1 MRRIGVFCGATAG
14 RDPAHEAAAR
24 ALGRALAHR
33 DVAVVTGG
41 GRVGLMG
48 AIADATLAAGG
59 SVIGVIPRSLVDREL
74 AHSGLTELVV
84 VDTLA
89 ERKTVIIDL
98 ADGFIALPGGIGTL
112 DELAEVLSWAQL
124 GLHAKPVGI
133 LDPGDYWTPLLAW
146 LDAAV
151 AEGYVMPA
159 HRRAL
164 MVAADPDALL
174 DAFERFTPPGDRWDG
189 TAAEP
194 PE

>member
-24 ALGRALAHR
+24 ALGRALARR

-48 AIADATLAAGG
+48 TIADAALAAGG
-59 SVIGVIPRSLVDREL
+59 SVIGVIPPSLVDREL
-74 AHSGLTELVV
+74 AHAGLTELVV

-89 ERKTVIIDL
+89 ERKATIIDMS
-98 ADGFIALPGGIGTL
+98 DGFIALPGGIGTL

-133 LDPGDYWTPLLAW
+133 LDPGDYWGPLLAW

-151 AEGYVMPA
+151 TEGYVLPA

-164 MVAADPDALL
+164 VVASDPDVLL
-174 DAFERFTPPGDRWDG
+174 DAFAGFTPPGDRWDVR
-189 TAAEP
+189 ARSR
-194 PE
+194 